1 MWGRCGMWVVG
12 SPEVLRSWG
21 DVRSL
26 GVMGLLRGLRGHWR
40 GHGVHR
46 GSWGHRGGV
55 GRRGVMGSWGDV
67 GSLGRLGGQWGMW
80 DHGGVRDRW
89 SYGVSTESGVPGVT
103 GCGVR
108 GVCGAPLGGGAVRCP
123 QLRAVPVP
131 GRPWV
136 GPARLRKRGAARGAM
151 HGRGAPAVSGEGGR
165 GGTPKGGVRGGSG
178 AGGRRAGGAAGR
190 RGAAAAE
197 RGGGGGT
204 AMRAWRPTDI
214 GVAPTSGS
222 HRHRGRTDIGV
233 TSTLRTPSGSGLPLG
248 VAVPTDVGVP

>member
-1 MWGRCGMWVVG
+1 MWGHWGGMRDRWGGLWGHLEDVGSLGMWGHRGIWDGGGMWGQGGTWGHWRGAGVIMGCGVPGGCGVVGGYGVPGGCGVSSLWGRCGMWVVG

-103 GCGVR
+103 GCWVR
-108 GVCGAPLGGGAVRCP
+108 GVCGVFAGRLWAAVRFGV
-123 QLRAVPVP
+123 RSS
-131 GRPWV
+131 
-136 GPARLRKRGAARGAM
+136 ARFRCR
-151 HGRGAPAVSGEGGR
+151 GGR
-165 GGTPKGGVRGGSG
+165 G
-178 AGGRRAGGAAGR
+178 
-190 RGAAAAE
+190 
-197 RGGGGGT
+197 
-204 AMRAWRPTDI
+204 WDRPD
-214 GVAPTSGS
+214 
-222 HRHRGRTDIGV
+222 
-233 TSTLRTPSGSGLPLG
+233 
-248 VAVPTDVGVP
+248 